1 MSNISYDKLPPNG
14 GGQSHVT
21 YLKKIW
27 SLNHFFQISEAGHF
41 KYGAL
46 IVTKEY

>member
-21 YLKKIW
+21 YLKK
-27 SLNHFFQISEAGHF
+27 F
-41 KYGAL
+41 GAL
-46 IVTKEY
+46 IISFK